1 MGRSGGG
8 GFGGGGFGGFSGG
21 GRSSGGFSGGG
32 GRSSLPFG
40 GGRSSGGPSYGGGG
54 FGGNGLG
61 MGMLLGHLLSSQRSG
76 GGGGGFFP
84 PDDPRPPQVDGP
96 SGGSGRGCGCAI
108 VALSAV
114 LLLLVVLALFPVG
127 SCSAGSSIDASTHER
142 QALPAS
148 AVTETAYYTDED
160 GGWVSNGSQ
169 LESGLRAFQR
179 ETGVQPH
186 VYILPNGETTSVQ
199 ALGERAAALYDEL
212 FADEGHFLLV
222 FCDDGRG
229 SYNCGYA
236 AGSQAQTV
244 MDDEAVGIL
253 ADYLARYYADY
264 SLSEEQIFSKTFED
278 TGARIMTVT
287 QSPVVPV
294 VACLAV
300 VAVAALAF
308 AAFRARQKRKERESQ
323 RVEQVLNTPLEKFG
337 DQNVEDLARKYE
349 ESE

>member
-8 GFGGGGFGGFSGG
+8 GFGGGGFGGFGGG

-40 GGRSSGGPSYGGGG
+40 GGGRSGGSPYGGGS
-54 FGGNGLG
+54 GNGLG

-76 GGGGGFFP
+76 GGGFVP
-84 PDDPRPPQVDGP
+84 PSPQPPRGEGPGHGGP
-96 SGGSGRGCGCAI
+96 SGSGRGCGCI
-108 VALSAV
+108 VMAGIV
-114 LLLLVVLALFPVG
+114 VFLLAVVLVLFSGG
-127 SCSAGSSIDASTHER
+127 SCSSGGGIDASTHER

-148 AVTETAYYTDED
+148 AVVETGYFTDED
-160 GGWVSNGSQ
+160 GGWVSNASQ
-169 LESGLRAFQR
+169 LESGLRAFYR
-179 ETGVQPH
+179 DTGAQPY
-186 VYILPNGETTSVQ
+186 VYILQNGAETSVQ
-199 ALGERAAALYDEL
+199 ALSERAAQLYDEL
-212 FADEGHFLLV
+212 FSDEGHFLLV
-222 FCDDGRG
+222 FCDDGNG

-236 AGSQAQTV
+236 AGAQAQTV

-253 ADYLARYYADY
+253 ADCLARYYADY
-264 SLSEEQIFSKTFED
+264 SLSEEQIFSKAFED
-278 TGARIMTVT
+278 TGARIMTVA

-308 AAFRARQKRKERESQ
+308 AAFRTHQKRKERESQ
-323 RVEQVLNTPLEKFG
+323 HVEQVLSTPLEKFG